1 VLPGPKCAPAA
12 ANIKAEYLTD
22 FTQADLNPNAKGGHR
37 GDEEEEEG
45 YGNHRHQ
52 QRAECGVQ

>member
-1 VLPGPKCAPAA
+1 VSLDKQEEKA
-12 ANIKAEYLTD
+12 AEYLS
-22 FTQADLNPNAKGGHR
+22 QVLEADLNPNAKGGHR
-37 GDEEEEEG
+37 GDEDEEEG